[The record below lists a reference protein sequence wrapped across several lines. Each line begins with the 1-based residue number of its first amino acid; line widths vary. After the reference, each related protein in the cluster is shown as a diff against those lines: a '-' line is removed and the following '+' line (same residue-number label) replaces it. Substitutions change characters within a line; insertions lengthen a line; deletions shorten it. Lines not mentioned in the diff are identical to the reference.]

1 MKQLI
6 KRILK
11 ESIQQKLEKT
21 IEKFGLVQSLKMLG
35 INIIKLA
42 QMMEVS
48 RDDVMEKYN
57 PFIEN
62 TLDDISE
69 MYNISKYDL
78 AIMLDL
84 PIGEDTIEPYHF
96 YSKLVNVENLNYEN
110 CELKYYAHQGGI
122 EWTCNWEI
130 NNKEYTTIGFATPY
144 FDGQDETPISMDYIN
159 DIETYDIDGSYT
171 SFENPER
178 FNNIK
183 EFEEW
188 FKTIYLPKTHDIFEK
203 MLSRLLPKIQ

>member
-6 KRILK
+6 KKILK
-11 ESIQQKLEKT
+11 ESVKEKLEILLNKKGL
-21 IEKFGLVQSLKMLG
+21 IETLNILT
-35 INIIKLA
+35 ININKLSE
-42 QMMEVS
+42 MMGETKYDILEKYGPFDDNS
-48 RDDVMEKYN
+48 IDDV
-57 PFIEN
+57 
-62 TLDDISE
+62 SE

-110 CELKYYAHQGGI
+110 CELSYYGHAGGI

-130 NNKEYTTIGFATPY
+130 NNEEYITTGFATPY
-144 FDGQDETPISMDYIN
+144 YDGQDETPISMDYIN

-171 SFENPER
+171 TFENPER

-188 FKTIYLPKTHDIFEK
+188 FKTIYLPKTYDIFEK

>member
-21 IEKFGLVQSLKMLG
+21 IEKYGLVQSLKMLG
-35 INIIKLA
+35 ININKLA

-48 RDDVMEKYN
+48 RDDIMEKYN
-57 PFIEN
+57 PF
-62 TLDDISE
+62 DDNSIDDVSE
-69 MYNISKYDL
+69 IYNISKYDL

-84 PIGEDTIEPYHF
+84 PISEDTIEPYHF
-96 YSKLVNVENLNYEN
+96 YSKIVNVENTNYEN
-110 CELKYYAHQGGI
+110 CELKYYEHQGGI

-171 SFENPER
+171 VFDNPER

-188 FKTIYLPKTHDIFEK
+188 FKTVYLPNTHNIFEK
-203 MLSRLLPKIQ
+203 MLTKLLPKI